1 MSHAGVESLIGFL
14 ADSGLGSASIEE
26 QRRWMAESTASA
38 PAPEGVRVEPGSLGG
53 RPAEWLHPTEGVRGG
68 VVLYLHGGGYCT
80 GSLGTHRHLAG
91 RIALATGASAVTVD
105 YRLAPEHPFPSAIA
119 DATAAYE
126 ELRSLGHAPEEMAV
140 AGDSA
145 GGGLT
150 LATLLTLRDVGTPLP
165 AAAACLSPWTDL
177 TLSSPSH
184 ATAGA
189 EDPMV
194 SKTGLETFVAAY
206 LGQGETSARDPR
218 VSPVFADLGGLPP
231 IRIDVGERE
240 ILLDDS
246 IALADRIVASG
257 GEATLARWAEMIHVF
272 QAFPGALD
280 PEAGESVAAIG
291 EFLAGHLRV

>member
-1 MSHAGVESLIGFL
+1 MTHRGVEAITGFL
-14 ADSGLGSASIEE
+14 ATSGLGQASIEE
-26 QRRWMAESTASA
+26 QRRWMAQAATTA
-38 PAPEGVRVEPGSLGG
+38 PAPDGVRVEPGSLGG
-53 RPAEWLHPTEGVRGG
+53 RPAEWLRPAEGLRGG

-80 GSLGTHRHLAG
+80 GSLGTHRDLAG
-91 RIALATGASAVTVD
+91 RIALATGATAVTFD
-105 YRLAPEHPFPSAIA
+105 YRLAPEHPFPAAIE

-126 ELRSLGHAPEEMAV
+126 ELRALGHAPEGMAV

-150 LATLLTLRDVGTPLP
+150 IAALLALRDADVPLP
-165 AAAACLSPWTDL
+165 AAAACLSPWVDL
-177 TLSSPSH
+177 TLSASASSAPSE
-184 ATAGA
+184 G
-189 EDPMV
+189 DPMV
-194 SKTGLETFVAAY
+194 SMAGLEEFAAAY
-206 LGQGETSARDPR
+206 LGGGTSAKDPLA
-218 VSPVFADLGGLPP
+218 SPVFADLSGLPP

-246 IALADRIVASG
+246 IQLADRIVACG
-257 GEATLARWAEMIHVF
+257 GEAILARWAEMIHVF